1 MTRFCTS
8 CGQPIEGDTK
18 FCTNCGAPVPPVVPP
33 VEPQPQPQPQQ
44 PYYEPQPQQPYYE
57 SQPQQPYYEPE
68 PQPEIQQPVGDKP
81 GNLLPL
87 SIVTTIICCW
97 PLGIPAILN
106 AAKVDKLWN
115 NGQYDEARSASKRA
129 RTFIILSAV
138 LGFVA
143 CIVYAIAILA
153 EDL

>member
-18 FCTNCGAPVPPVVPP
+18 FCTNCGAPIASP

-44 PYYEPQPQQPYYE
+44 PYYEPQPQNNE
-57 SQPQQPYYEPE
+57 PQQPYYEPN
-68 PQPEIQQPVGDKP
+68 PQPQNQQPVGDKP

-87 SIVTTIICCW
+87 SIVTTILCCW
-97 PLGIPAILN
+97 PMGIPAIIN
-106 AAKVDKLWN
+106 AAKVDKLWDS
-115 NGQYDEARSASKRA
+115 GQYDEARAASKRA

-138 LGFVA
+138 LGLVA
-143 CIVYAIAILA
+143 SIVYAIAIIA